1 MCCLVPGGT
10 VMNRH
15 GMMRSVG
22 MAQALVASLCGC
34 GAEDRPGLLRQEDMA
49 PYSMAVKQGGTV
61 W

>member
-1 MCCLVPGGT
+1 
-10 VMNRH
+10 
-15 GMMRSVG
+15 MMRSVG